1 MKSIILVAGW
11 RQPVNKEISK
21 ATCQVVLSS
30 KEKKKVGKR
39 GRAYKERAG

>member
-1 MKSIILVAGW
+1 MVDGW
-11 RQPVNKEISK
+11 RQPANKEISK
-21 ATCQVVLSS
+21 MACQVVLSS